1 MVLKSA
7 GSNPA
12 LAYNMYWIPLI
23 PINNNWTGLA
33 LPVPLQKNWISLIN
47 LNEGYCKI
55 KNKTY
60 TLSKNKLFSTPV
72 VKLDHNVTN
81 FDKEFTNNFS
91 SIKGIKI
98 TLSGRLKG
106 ISKAKNLVITNGVIK
121 SQSIINKLSYYSRP
135 VYTKWG
141 TIGLKV
147 IC

>member
-1 MVLKSA
+1 
-7 GSNPA
+7 
-12 LAYNMYWIPLI
+12 MYWIPLI